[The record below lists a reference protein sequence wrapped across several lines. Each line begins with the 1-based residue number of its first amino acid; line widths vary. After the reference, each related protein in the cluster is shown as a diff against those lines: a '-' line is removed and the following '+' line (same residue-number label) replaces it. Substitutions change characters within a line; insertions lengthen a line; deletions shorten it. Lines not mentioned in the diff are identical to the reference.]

1 MNPKPNFMKTFFT
14 VFLLLVTLGLS
25 AQSYNNEWID
35 YSKTYYK
42 FKVGANGLYRIPQ
55 SVLAGAGMGS
65 VPAQQFQLFRTRVN
79 NACYVGA

>member
-1 MNPKPNFMKTFFT
+1 MNPKPDFMKTFFT
-14 VFLLLVTLGLS
+14 VFLLLVTMGLS

-55 SVLAGAGMGS
+55 AVLASADAFGS
-65 VPAQQFQLFRTRVN
+65 RPEDDRTLLVLRI
-79 NACYVGA
+79 